1 MKLTKAQLRRIL
13 RRTINESATDPFLS
27 GEIYPRTQEPTIAN
41 ANADARNR
49 MIDII
54 ADTLCNITGL
64 TPHVCDKAA
73 EEIVAQMKKEGL
85 C

>member
-1 MKLTKAQLRRIL
+1 MKLSKRQLKQII
-13 RRTINESATDPFLS
+13 RRTINESED
-27 GEIYPRTQEPTIAN
+27 IYPRPQHPMIAN

-54 ADTLCNITGL
+54 ADTLCDITGL
-64 TPHVCDKAA
+64 TPAVCDKAA
-73 EEIVAQMKKEGL
+73 EEIVAQMEREGL